1 MTQDFKMD
9 SRLAQ
14 DVINSMGTR
23 KPEDV
28 IKGSKTWTEFMGHV
42 QAYMGMTG
50 FSVLDPSREPELLA
64 KIKELETERDKKADE
79 YTEILGTITKE
90 IESLKSDK

>member
-1 MTQDFKMD
+1 MTQEFKMD

-28 IKGSKTWTEFMGHV
+28 LKNSKTWAEFMGHV
-42 QAYMGMTG
+42 VAYLGMTG
-50 FSVLDPSREPELLA
+50 FSHLDPSREAELLA
-64 KIKELETERDKKADE
+64 KINELETERDKK
-79 YTEILGTITKE
+79 
-90 IESLKSDK
+90 SR

>member
-1 MTQDFKMD
+1 MD
-9 SRLAQ
+9 ARLAQ
-14 DVINSMGTR
+14 DVINSMGIR

-28 IKGSKTWTEFMGHV
+28 LKDSKTWTEFMGHV

-50 FSVLDPSREPELLA
+50 FSVLDPSRETELLA
-64 KIKELETERDKKADE
+64 KIGKLETELDKREEE

>member
-1 MTQDFKMD
+1 MNQEFKMD
-9 SRLAQ
+9 ERLAQ
-14 DVINSMGTR
+14 DVIQSQKIK
-23 KPEDV
+23 KPEFEGV
-28 IKGSKTWTEFMGHV
+28 TWDDLMTHIR
-42 QAYMGMTG
+42 ASLGMSG
-50 FSVLDPSREPELLA
+50 FSYLDQSRETELLA